1 MNKSC
6 LTGCSFLT
14 TVLACTLTA
23 STLAAAYQDAQAGY
37 QVDLPA
43 QHLQIAGPGFIY
55 SGDSGALVPELQP
68 QEKDFNMVVA
78 PAPQAVNKL
87 FTHKF
92 TTREFNKTWTDLQLL
107 ERSHVDT
114 QKWTPK
120 FYAPA
125 NFLTTQGQLVPF
137 DVLAKDTLPANY
149 KVSSREEDGK
159 KFIVLS
165 LENEVPVQEDTKTA
179 PATPG
184 QPHLAIKIALTSE
197 QDRLYA
203 LISAVPLEDTRKQQA
218 DELQDH
224 SPFKE
229 KGIKEKYAARSKARA
244 AYYQNLENNFLK
256 SFRVQPGSSVS
267 SLAVQDQTLNLTMPL
282 PEQWFYTRYHTE
294 NEKLAAST
302 TLMMPLDTIKLI
314 SDDLDKLTDKKYQ
327 GLVQEGLATNFAGLF
342 TSRSH
347 KFLEGMTEV
356 VAVTSYENKTETP
369 YAGYLKNKHE
379 TQKFLDTFFKDL
391 DTVNAATNKEAD
403 ALKTIKQTHQLNM
416 DTDHGV
422 LTLASQYEL
431 DGQTKLDYESRIGF
445 TKAKFGSISY
455 LRKAA
460 PAKDNN
466 SKTAAR
472 TGGEKLYQ
480 SLRLFTK

>member
-137 DVLAKDTLPANY
+137 DVLAKDTLSASY
-149 KVSSREEDGK
+149 KVSSRE
-159 KFIVLS
+159 
-165 LENEVPVQEDTKTA
+165 
-179 PATPG
+179 
-184 QPHLAIKIALTSE
+184 
-197 QDRLYA
+197 
-203 LISAVPLEDTRKQQA
+203 
-218 DELQDH
+218 
-224 SPFKE
+224 
-229 KGIKEKYAARSKARA
+229 
-244 AYYQNLENNFLK
+244 
-256 SFRVQPGSSVS
+256 
-267 SLAVQDQTLNLTMPL
+267 
-282 PEQWFYTRYHTE
+282 
-294 NEKLAAST
+294 
-302 TLMMPLDTIKLI
+302 
-314 SDDLDKLTDKKYQ
+314 
-327 GLVQEGLATNFAGLF
+327 
-342 TSRSH
+342 
-347 KFLEGMTEV
+347 
-356 VAVTSYENKTETP
+356 
-369 YAGYLKNKHE
+369 
-379 TQKFLDTFFKDL
+379 
-391 DTVNAATNKEAD
+391 
-403 ALKTIKQTHQLNM
+403 
-416 DTDHGV
+416 
-422 LTLASQYEL
+422 
-431 DGQTKLDYESRIGF
+431 
-445 TKAKFGSISY
+445 
-455 LRKAA
+455 
-460 PAKDNN
+460 
-466 SKTAAR
+466 
-472 TGGEKLYQ
+472 
-480 SLRLFTK
+480 